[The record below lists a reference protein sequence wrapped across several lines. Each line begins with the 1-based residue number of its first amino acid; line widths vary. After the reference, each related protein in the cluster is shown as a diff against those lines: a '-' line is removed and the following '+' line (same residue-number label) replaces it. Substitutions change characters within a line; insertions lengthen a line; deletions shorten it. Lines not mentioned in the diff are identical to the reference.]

1 VNDPS
6 DQVVC
11 NGNPTAAVTFGTN
24 RTGGA
29 TTYAWTNNNTSIGLA
44 ASGTGNIA
52 SFTATNAGT
61 APVIATITVTPT
73 FTNGG
78 KSCSGTTQT
87 FTITVNPTPTL
98 NSSLTPPDVCS
109 NTAFSYIPTSATAGT
124 TFNWTRATVAG
135 ITPVGPT
142 SGINNPNET
151 LRNIT
156 STTIA
161 VTYAY
166 TLSANGCPNIQ
177 NVIVN
182 IKPEPVI
189 TPGQN
194 PSVCSNVALNYE
206 ILLDNFDNPGDNVT
220 FTWPLPIIDP
230 NISGGNAR
238 PAPSNAN
245 ITDVF
250 TNVSGSLGTATYTVT
265 PTYNGCTGDIQTV
278 VIDVGA
284 QPILADLDDEV
295 CSDIATGLILDVAVG
310 SVPAANY
317 NITAVSTNP
326 SLNIISQATIP
337 QTGVADT
344 YLQNDTYRNLTGG
357 DLTVVYT
364 VVPVFSPGCV
374 GNPKNITITI
384 HPEPIILLGQT
395 KTICNNEPA
404 NMEILLNPANIP
416 AGSEFRWAKP
426 TMSDGSDQG
435 TAQSNVV
442 ADPVGTLHITDVF
455 INEPTAL
462 PYTPITATYYV
473 TPTSSFGCDGDQI
486 PVVITINPK
495 PNTSAISGADEA
507 CVNTTNM
514 VFSVSPTGIYHLHW
528 ELLLSAE
535 LLMML
540 SLL

>member
-1 VNDPS
+1 M
-6 DQVVC
+6 
-11 NGNPTAAVTFGTN
+11 
-24 RTGGA
+24 
-29 TTYAWTNNNTSIGLA
+29 
-44 ASGTGNIA
+44 
-52 SFTATNAGT
+52 
-61 APVIATITVTPT
+61 
-73 FTNGG
+73 
-78 KSCSGTTQT
+78 
-87 FTITVNPTPTL
+87 
-98 NSSLTPPDVCS
+98 
-109 NTAFSYIPTSATAGT
+109 
-124 TFNWTRATVAG
+124 
-135 ITPVGPT
+135 
-142 SGINNPNET
+142 
-151 LRNIT
+151 
-156 STTIA
+156 
-161 VTYAY
+161 
-166 TLSANGCPNIQ
+166 
-177 NVIVN
+177 
-182 IKPEPVI
+182 
-189 TPGQN
+189 
-194 PSVCSNVALNYE
+194 AL
-206 ILLDNFDNPGDNVT
+206 PA
-220 FTWPLPIIDP
+220 IDP
-230 NISGGNAR
+230 NVSGGNAR

-284 QPILADLDDEV
+284 QPILADLNTAA
-295 CSDIATGLILDVAVG
+295 CSNVATGLILDVAVG

-317 NITAVSTNP
+317 NITDVDVNP

-337 QTGVADT
+337 QAGVADT

-374 GNPKNITITI
+374 GNPKYITITI

-462 PYTPITATYYV
+462 PYVPITATYYV

-514 VFSVSPTGIYHLHW
+514 VYSVSPTGGSKYYWYVPPSLGTITFGGTINDAFFIMNTAGSAAVDSISVIERNSFTCWGDTVKFGLEIFNYPLLAIVAGDNSVCAGEAGMIY
-528 ELLLSAE
+528 SVPNNAG
-535 LLMML
+535 
-540 SLL
+540 SV